1 MHKLN
6 VLIYGSE
13 NFKSTIIEIKSYLK
27 FNLLFSQ
34 KKLSDIDPKDFDG
47 LISNE
52 YNIKDIPKDLNV
64 FKILATNEN
73 KINKDIFDYTLNLP
87 ISVKEINNV
96 IESVAAKKKFS
107 KNSSIQIK
115 LYFLDKNEKKLSKD
129 NKSITLTEKEIQL
142 LELFLNK
149 NEPISKNNV
158 LSLVWHYSSDA
169 DTHTV
174 ETHIYRLRKKI
185 KQKFNDENFILNNK
199 NGYYL

>member
-34 KKLSDIDPKDFDG
+34 KKLSDIDLKDFDG

-73 KINKDIFDYTLNLP
+73 KIKKDIFDYTLNLP

>member
-52 YNIKDIPKDLNV
+52 YNIKDIPNDLNV

-73 KINKDIFDYTLNLP
+73 KNKKDTFDYTLNLP

-115 LYFLDKNEKKLSKD
+115 SYFLDKNEKKLSKD

>member
-73 KINKDIFDYTLNLP
+73 KNKKDTFDYTLNLP

-115 LYFLDKNEKKLSKD
+115 SYFLDKNEKKLSKD

-149 NEPISKNNV
+149 DEPISKNEV

>member
-52 YNIKDIPKDLNV
+52 YNIKDIPNDLNV

-73 KINKDIFDYTLNLP
+73 KNKKDTFDYTLNLP

-115 LYFLDKNEKKLSKD
+115 SFFLDKNEKKLSKD

-142 LELFLNK
+142 LELFLSK
-149 NEPISKNNV
+149 DEPISKNEV

>member
-52 YNIKDIPKDLNV
+52 YNIKDIPKDLNF

-73 KINKDIFDYTLNLP
+73 KNKKDIFDYTLNLP

>member
-73 KINKDIFDYTLNLP
+73 KNKKDIFDYTLNLP

-115 LYFLDKNEKKLSKD
+115 SYFLDKNEKKLSKD

-149 NEPISKNNV
+149 DEPISKNEV

>member
-73 KINKDIFDYTLNLP
+73 KNKKDTFDYTLNLP

-115 LYFLDKNEKKLSKD
+115 SFFLDKNEKKLSKD

-142 LELFLNK
+142 LELFLSTD
-149 NEPISKNNV
+149 EPISKNEV

>member
-52 YNIKDIPKDLNV
+52 YNIKDIPNDLNV

-73 KINKDIFDYTLNLP
+73 KNKKDTFDYTLNLP

-115 LYFLDKNEKKLSKD
+115 SYFLDKNEKKLSKD

-149 NEPISKNNV
+149 DEPISKNEV

>member
-73 KINKDIFDYTLNLP
+73 KYKKDIFDYTLNLP

-142 LELFLNK
+142 LELFLSK
-149 NEPISKNNV
+149 DEPISKNEV

>member
-73 KINKDIFDYTLNLP
+73 KIKKDIFDYTLNLP

>member
-34 KKLSDIDPKDFDG
+34 KKLSDIDLKDFDG